1 MSSLLGTAY
10 TFALDLR
17 TDAGEWLELR
27 VRYHEAYAIHRRIE
41 ELEPAVALPPFP
53 AKHSLRRQTPE
64 FLHQRGTALA
74 CYLQAALAEPRV
86 VALDEVRAL
95 LADARPAVV
104 PVTPP
109 ALALEYS
116 GEVIAFGGEAPSPLQ
131 LPSPLAARGSEGG
144 PPRPRERADLSWLIG
159 LGFGVGVL
167 AIALAI
173 GRGAYRLRG
182 VQRRC

>member
-1 MSSLLGTAY
+1 MSRLLGTAY
-10 TFALDLR
+10 TFVLDLR
-17 TDAGEWLELR
+17 TDEGEWLDLR
-27 VRYHEAYAIHRRIE
+27 VRYHEAARIHRRIE
-41 ELEPAVALPPFP
+41 ELEPAVVGLPPFP
-53 AKHSLRRQTPE
+53 AKHSLRRQTPD

-86 VALDEVRAL
+86 VALDEVQAL
-95 LADARPAVV
+95 VADARPAVA

-144 PPRPRERADLSWLIG
+144 TPRRRERADLSWLIG
-159 LGFGVGVL
+159 LGFVGAL
-167 AIALAI
+167 AIAVAV
-173 GRGAYRLRG
+173 GRGAYRLR
-182 VQRRC
+182 VQRR